1 MAGRTALPLEK
12 HMRRSFVV
20 RLITHVV
27 IIGLAELGT
36 LVGLTGAAAA
46 QQPPPARK
54 AVTVRVADSTQV
66 QVIRLRD
73 GSSIVGRVTEVG
85 TDTIRF
91 AATGGTLLLT
101 RADIVDVR
109 DVAKSSIR
117 GGEVWPANP
126 NATRLFFAPTGRM
139 LAKGEGYFNDTYL
152 LLLSVQGGV
161 SSRFNLGGGLSV
173 VPVDNF
179 TDNALFVTPKIGV
192 VASPKFN
199 LAVGALAGFVGAAVD
214 EGDDA
219 SFGILYGVGTIGSP
233 DASITFGTGL
243 AYAGG
248 QFADRPVAMLGAES
262 RLGRRVSFV
271 TENYLI
277 PSDDVQGVI
286 SYGLRFYGEKLS
298 TDVAFWNAPGNFMVF
313 PGIPYVAISVKF

>member
-1 MAGRTALPLEK
+1 MPLA
-12 HMRRSFVV
+12 SVV
-20 RLITHVV
+20 RSIAHSATVLVA
-27 IIGLAELGT
+27 GLGAIAGT
-36 LVGLTGAAAA
+36 AGIVAA
-46 QQPPPARK
+46 QRPAPTSK
-54 AVTVRVADSTQV
+54 TIHVADSTQV
-66 QVIRLRD
+66 QVMRLKD

-91 AATGGTLLLT
+91 AATGGTLSLT

-109 DVAKSSIR
+109 DVAKSSVR
-117 GGEVWPANP
+117 QGEVWPANP

-152 LLLSVQGGV
+152 FLLSAQGGI

-179 TDNALFVTPKIGV
+179 ADNAVFVTPKIGL

-199 LAVGALAGFVGAAVD
+199 LAIGALAGVVGAAVD
-214 EGDDA
+214 EGENA
-219 SFGILYGVGTIGSP
+219 GFGILYGVGTIGSP
-233 DASITFGTGL
+233 DASITLGTGL

-248 QFADRPVAMLGAES
+248 KFADRPVAMLGAES

-277 PSDDVQGVI
+277 PNDDVPGVI

-298 TDVAFWNAPGNFMVF
+298 TDLAFWNAPGNFMVF
-313 PGIPYVAISVKF
+313 PGIPYVAFSVKF